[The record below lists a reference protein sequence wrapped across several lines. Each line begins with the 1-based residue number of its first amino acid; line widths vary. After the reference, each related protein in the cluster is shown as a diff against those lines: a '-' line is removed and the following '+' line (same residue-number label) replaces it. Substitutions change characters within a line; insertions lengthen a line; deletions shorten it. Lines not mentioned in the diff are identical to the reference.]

1 MVQNPMS
8 KPNDVLER
16 AKSWPSNARE
26 ELTQLA
32 LEIEAE
38 LGAGDYRPT
47 EAELRGIERGLRDAA
62 DGKFATEA
70 EVEAVFAKYRRS

>member
-1 MVQNPMS
+1 MS
-8 KPNDVLER
+8 SSNGILER
-16 AKSWPSNARE
+16 VKSWPKNAQA
-26 ELTQLA
+26 ELEQLA

-38 LGAGDYRPT
+38 LDAGDYSPT

-70 EVEAVFAKYRRS
+70 EVEAMFAKYRRK

>member
-1 MVQNPMS
+1 MS
-8 KPNDVLER
+8 NPNDVLER
-16 AKSWPSNARE
+16 AKRWPKNAQA
-26 ELTQLA
+26 ELKQLA

-38 LGAGDYRPT
+38 LGAGDYQPT

-70 EVEAVFAKYRRS
+70 EVEAVFAKYRRR